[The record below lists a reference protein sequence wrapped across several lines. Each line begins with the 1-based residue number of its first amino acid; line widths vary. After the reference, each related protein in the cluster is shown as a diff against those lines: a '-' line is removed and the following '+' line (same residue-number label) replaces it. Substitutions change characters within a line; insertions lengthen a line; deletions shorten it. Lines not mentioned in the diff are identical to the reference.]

1 MMDKHFAQL
10 NSYWTRFKSF
20 FRFFGKICINKI
32 FRIDSQIFSFHL
44 LGSKKYSGGKIFV
57 NTATDMMEIKPNIHI
72 RSTMQQHKEQVVFK
86 STGLLPNRL
95 TEDTSIVHCL
105 FLD

>member
-1 MMDKHFAQL
+1 MGFIGSLEIRQIEKTCWIGEHFAQL

-32 FRIDSQIFSFHL
+32 FRIDSQTFSFHL
-44 LGSKKYSGGKIFV
+44 LGSKKYSGGKIVV

-72 RSTMQQHKEQVVFK
+72 RST
-86 STGLLPNRL
+86 LRL
-95 TEDTSIVHCL
+95 Q
-105 FLD
+105 